1 MSQSLGQSASD
12 AGALSLAA
20 VRALRTSRRHPWRA
34 PGLLVP
40 LAFVLLLVLA
50 IAAPEW
56 FTARQ
61 PDAVDV
67 DAILRRPDR
76 DHWFGTDELGRDLFC
91 RVIYGTSQS
100 LTIGVGATVIG
111 CLGGI
116 ALGTAAALAPSLVQ
130 KLLVRLIDI
139 LLAFPDLLLALLVIA
154 VLGRGP
160 VNTLIAVGLAHI
172 AGYARVVRSQV
183 LRVKLSG
190 YVEHAVALGEH
201 PGTIIARHIVPNTT
215 RPLVVLATIGVGS
228 SVLSASALSFLGL
241 GVVPPEAEW
250 GALLASGRNFLEIA
264 PWMSLLPATV
274 VALSVISITLV
285 GRRLQVLLAR
295 GDVS

>member
-1 MSQSLGQSASD
+1 M
-12 AGALSLAA
+12 
-20 VRALRTSRRHPWRA
+20 SRRLGSNEAALPLASARAVVNGRRRPWRA

-40 LAFVLLLVLA
+40 LAFVLLLA
-50 IAAPEW
+50 AATGAPEW
-56 FTARQ
+56 FTSLE
-61 PDAVDV
+61 PDAMDV
-67 DAILRRPDR
+67 EAILQPPGPE
-76 DHWFGTDELGRDLFC
+76 HPFGTDDLGRDLYC
-91 RVIYGTSQS
+91 RVIYGTSRS
-100 LTIGVGATVIG
+100 LTIGIGATLIA

-116 ALGTAAALAPSLVQ
+116 VLGAGAALAPALIR
-130 KLLVRLIDI
+130 KPLVRFIDI

-160 VNTLIAVGLAHI
+160 VNTLIAVGLSHI
-172 AGYARVVRSQV
+172 AGYGRLIRSRVLQ
-183 LRVKLSG
+183 VKLSG

-201 PGTIIARHIVPNTT
+201 PWTILTRHIVPNTT
-215 RPLVVLATIGVGS
+215 RPLVVLATIGIGT

-250 GALLASGRNFLEIA
+250 GALLASGRNFLELA

-285 GRRLQVLLAR
+285 GRRLQALLAG

>member
-1 MSQSLGQSASD
+1 LF
-12 AGALSLAA
+12 
-20 VRALRTSRRHPWRA
+20 
-34 PGLLVP
+34 P
-40 LAFVLLLVLA
+40 LAFVLLLVA
-50 IAAPEW
+50 AMAAPEW
-56 FTARQ
+56 FTARD

-67 DAILRRPDR
+67 DAVLLRPGL

-100 LTIGVGATVIG
+100 LTIGVGAMAIA

-116 ALGTAAALAPSLVQ
+116 VLGMTAALAPSPIR

-139 LLAFPDLLLALLVIA
+139 LLAFPELLLALLVIA

-160 VNTLIAVGLAHI
+160 INALIAVGLSHI
-172 AGYARVVRSQV
+172 AGYARLIRSQV
-183 LRVKLSG
+183 LKVKLSG

-201 PGTIIARHIVPNTT
+201 PWTIITSHLVPNTT
-215 RPLVVLATIGVGS
+215 RTLIVLATIGVGS
-228 SVLSASALSFLGL
+228 SVLAASALSFLGL

-250 GALLASGRNFLEIA
+250 GALLANGRNFLQSA

-274 VALSVISITLV
+274 VAVSVISITLL
-285 GRRLQVLLAR
+285 GRRLQMLLAR
-295 GDVS
+295 GDVP